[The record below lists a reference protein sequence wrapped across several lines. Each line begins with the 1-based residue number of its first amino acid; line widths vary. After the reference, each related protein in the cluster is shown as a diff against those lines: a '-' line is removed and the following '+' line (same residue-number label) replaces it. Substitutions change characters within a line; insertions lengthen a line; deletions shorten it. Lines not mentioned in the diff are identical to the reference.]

1 MSDLFARGA
10 WHLMNDRN
18 TMIRLCVEMAAA
30 LERIKPIS
38 LAGSLHGT
46 YLSRAQRTTH
56 PRPLSL
62 VDTIYAANSASEL
75 NNERAA
81 FDAHAWLKETVEM
94 HNAPDQE
101 LWQLQVITLGILY
114 VSSVARAS
122 LSRHCPACVVE
133 TWIQTL
139 PSRIDAA
146 LFGTHGD
153 HGCPVLPSKSA
164 AHMVVS
170 EVIALKKAYES
181 STCV

>member
-10 WHLMNDRN
+10 WHLMNDRS
-18 TMIRLCVEMAAA
+18 TMIRLCVEIASA
-30 LERIKPIS
+30 LERVKPIS

-46 YLSRAQRTTH
+46 YQSRAQRKTH

-62 VDTIYAANSASEL
+62 VDAIYAATSARDSNVEHTAFNAHVWL
-75 NNERAA
+75 N
-81 FDAHAWLKETVEM
+81 ETIEM
-94 HNAPDQE
+94 HSSPTQE
-101 LWQLQVITLGILY
+101 LWQLQVITLCILY

-122 LSRHCPACVVE
+122 LSRHCPAHVVE

-139 PSRIDAA
+139 PSRIEAA